1 MPQEYGNEEWRK
13 LKDVPRG
20 HLLDNILEST
30 KLERKVLGEL
40 EDHYVD
46 INQREMKIKLID
58 EVVKRTNID
67 RSTAAERVRKYIN
80 GTLRKSK
87 LFEKKK
93 PQLTVKE
100 NNEILS
106 IMVQSGCS
114 RKTVLERL
122 RKYKLKKISCDK
134 LWEPLNEKYRRKDQ
148 DEFQ

>member
-1 MPQEYGNEEWRK
+1 M
-13 LKDVPRG
+13 D
-20 HLLDNILEST
+20 DILGST

-40 EDHYVD
+40 EDHYID
-46 INQREMKIKLID
+46 INEREIKIKLIN
-58 EVVKRTNID
+58 EVMKRANVD
-67 RSTAAERVRKYIN
+67 RSTAAERVRKYID

-93 PQLTVKE
+93 PPLTFKE
-100 NNEILS
+100 NETITS

-134 LWEPLNEKYRRKDQ
+134 LWEPLNEKYRRKD
-148 DEFQ
+148 